1 MHRMNRY
8 NCFLLLLL
16 SLLSVSCRKE
26 MPVIPSDI
34 VAVTAP
40 KETQEVEGFYLLNEG
55 NMGSNK
61 STLDYFDYN
70 TGEYHR
76 NIYAERNPNVV
87 KELGDVGN
95 DISICGKRL
104 FAVINAS
111 HMVEV
116 MDARYAVHIG
126 TIPVTN
132 CRYVT
137 FHNGKVYISSYAGP
151 ILLDPNAR
159 PGKVVEVD
167 AQTLKVER
175 EVVVGYQPEEMA
187 IVGNK
192 LYVANSGGY
201 RFPNYDRTVSVVDL
215 EKMEVIKT
223 IDVAIN
229 LHHIKKDRHNNLY
242 VTSRGDYKGI
252 GSDVYKIDTGSD
264 RVVAKLGFPA
274 SNLTISGD
282 SLYAISTEWS
292 HKSGTNEISYTL
304 YDLKKEE
311 VVTHHFI
318 TDGTDSQISIPYG
331 IAINPESR
339 EILITD
345 ATDYVTPG
353 YLFCYSPE
361 GRLKWKVRTGD
372 IPAHFAFVTRQ
383 NIK

>member
-8 NCFLLLLL
+8 NCVLLLLL

-215 EKMEVIKT
+215 EKMEVVRT